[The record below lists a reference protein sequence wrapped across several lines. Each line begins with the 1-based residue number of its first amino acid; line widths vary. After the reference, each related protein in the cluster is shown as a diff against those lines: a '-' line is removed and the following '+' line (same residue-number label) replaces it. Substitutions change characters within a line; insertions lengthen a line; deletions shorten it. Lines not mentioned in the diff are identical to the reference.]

1 MTPLDKCG
9 HGAHTARI
17 PKHGHGTDM
26 AGRMKNGQRLDDKL
40 VRALPAPEKG
50 AKITYDAD
58 VSGFGVR
65 VTAAGARAFIL
76 NYRIAGRERRYTI
89 GAATEW
95 KATAARKFAAEMKA
109 RIRLG
114 YDPLAELEQDR
125 TAPTVADLCDR
136 FERDHLP
143 RLRPNTQKLYRQ
155 AIHGTA
161 SRKGIRQHF
170 KHHKVEDLR
179 HSDVEG
185 FHRLLSRSAPM
196 MANRTLAVM
205 SRMLGLAVRW
215 GWRADNPARGTERNQ
230 EVKRSRYLSTAEI
243 KGLTVALAALA
254 DQQAANVFR
263 LMLLTGCRKGEALAA
278 RWDQIDLTA
287 GLWIKPGSTT
297 KQKTEHRVPLS
308 AAAVALL
315 NGIERESEWV
325 FPGRVTEDRPIDE
338 VRHRTEIKAQWE
350 RVCAAA
356 GLVDASGGK
365 TVRMHDLRHTYASVL
380 ASAGL
385 SLPIIGALLG
395 HSQPA
400 TTARYAHLM
409 DDPLRQ
415 ATERAAALV
424 TGSVSADV
432 VKLEAGK

>member
-1 MTPLDKCG
+1 
-9 HGAHTARI
+9 
-17 PKHGHGTDM
+17 
-26 AGRMKNGQRLDDKL
+26 MKIGQRLDDKL
-40 VRALPAPEKG
+40 VKALPAPAAG
-50 AKITYDAD
+50 AKITYDSD

-76 NYRIAGRERRYTI
+76 NYRVAGRERRYTI
-89 GAATEW
+89 GSATEW
-95 KATAARKFAAEMKA
+95 KATAARKFAADMKA

-114 YDPLAELEQDR
+114 HDPLAELEQDR
-125 TAPTVADLCDR
+125 TAKTVADLCDR

-143 RLRPNTQKLYRQ
+143 RLRPATQKQYRQ
-155 AIHGTA
+155 AMHGSAT
-161 SRKGIRQHF
+161 RKGIRQHF
-170 KHHKVEDLR
+170 KHHKVEDLT

-185 FHRLLSRSAPM
+185 YHRLLSRSAPT
-196 MANRTLAVM
+196 MANRALAVF
-205 SRMLGLAVRW
+205 SRMLGLAIRW
-215 GWRADNPARGTERNQ
+215 GWRTDNPARGTERNQ
-230 EVKRSRYLSTAEI
+230 EQKRTRYLSQPEI
-243 KGLTVALAALA
+243 RALTDALANLP

-263 LMLLTGCRKGEALAA
+263 LMLLTGCRKGEALSA
-278 RWDQIDLTA
+278 RWSQIDLEA
-287 GLWIKPGSTT
+287 GVWIKPGSTT

-308 AAAVALL
+308 AAAIALL
-315 NGIERESEWV
+315 EGIDRHSDFV
-325 FPGRVTEDRPIDE
+325 FPGQIEGQHRQE
-338 VRHRTEIKAQWE
+338 VKAQWE
-350 RVCAAA
+350 NLCAAA
-356 GLVDASGGK
+356 RLVDAAGEK

-424 TGSVSADV
+424 TGAKSADV
-432 VKLEAGK
+432 VKLGGGNV

>member
-1 MTPLDKCG
+1 
-9 HGAHTARI
+9 
-17 PKHGHGTDM
+17 M
-26 AGRMKNGQRLDDKL
+26 ADQLKKRQRLDDKL
-40 VRALPAPEKG
+40 ARALPAPDTG
-50 AKITYDAD
+50 AKITYDAE

-76 NYRIAGRERRYTI
+76 NYRVAGRERRYTI
-89 GAATEW
+89 GSATEW
-95 KATAARKFAAEMKA
+95 KTTAARKFAAELKA

-114 YDPLAELEQDR
+114 HDPLAELEQDR
-125 TAPTVADLCDR
+125 TTPTVADLCDR

-155 AIHGTA
+155 AIHGSA

-179 HSDVEG
+179 HSDVED

-215 GWRADNPARGTERNQ
+215 GWRSDNPARGTERNQ
-230 EVKRSRYLSTAEI
+230 EVKRTRYLSGGEI
-243 KGLTVALAALA
+243 KAVTEALAALD

-263 LMLLTGCRKGEALAA
+263 LMMLTGCRKGEALAA
-278 RWDQIDLTA
+278 RWDQLDLTA
-287 GLWIKPGSTT
+287 GVWIKPGSTT

-315 NGIERESEWV
+315 SGIERKDEWV
-325 FPGRVTEDRPIDE
+325 FPGRVTEGKDAAN
-338 VRHRTEIKAQWE
+338 HRTEIKAQWE
-350 RVCAAA
+350 KICAAA
-356 GLVDASGGK
+356 GLVDPRGEK

-385 SLPIIGALLG
+385 SLQIIGALLG

-424 TGSVSADV
+424 TGAGSADV
-432 VKLEAGK
+432 VKLETGR

>member
-1 MTPLDKCG
+1 
-9 HGAHTARI
+9 
-17 PKHGHGTDM
+17 
-26 AGRMKNGQRLDDKL
+26 MKAKQRLDDKL
-40 VRALPAPEKG
+40 VKALPAPDTG
-50 AKITYDAD
+50 AKITYDSD

-76 NYRIAGRERRYTI
+76 NYRAAGRERRYTI
-89 GAATEW
+89 GSATEW
-95 KATAARKFAAEMKA
+95 KATAARKFAADMKA

-114 YDPLAELEQDR
+114 HDPLAELEQDR
-125 TAPTVADLCDR
+125 NAKTVADLCDR

-143 RLRPNTQKLYRQ
+143 RLRPATQKQYRQ
-155 AIHGTA
+155 AIHGSA
-161 SRKGIRQHF
+161 NRKGIRQYF
-170 KHHKVEDLR
+170 KHHKVEDLS

-185 FHRLLSRSAPM
+185 YHRLLSRSAPT
-196 MANRTLAVM
+196 MANRALAVL
-205 SRMLGLAVRW
+205 SRMLGLAIRW
-215 GWRADNPARGTERNQ
+215 GWRTDNPARGTERNQ
-230 EVKRSRYLSTAEI
+230 EQKRTRYLSQAEI
-243 KGLTVALAALA
+243 KALTDALASLP

-278 RWDQIDLTA
+278 RWSQIDLAA

-315 NGIERESEWV
+315 DGINRQADFV
-325 FPGRVTEDRPIDE
+325 FPGQIEGQHRQE
-338 VRHRTEIKAQWE
+338 VKKQWE
-350 RVCAAA
+350 NVCAAA
-356 GLVDASGGK
+356 GLLDAAGEK

-424 TGSVSADV
+424 SGAQGAEVIDMQRSR
-432 VKLEAGK
+432 K

>member
-1 MTPLDKCG
+1 
-9 HGAHTARI
+9 
-17 PKHGHGTDM
+17 
-26 AGRMKNGQRLDDKL
+26 MKNGQRLDDRL
-40 VRALPAPEKG
+40 VKALSAPATG
-50 AKITYDAD
+50 AKITYDSD

-65 VTAAGARAFIL
+65 VTKGGAKAYVL

-89 GAATEW
+89 GSATEW
-95 KATAARKFAAEMKA
+95 KATAARKFAADMKA
-109 RIRLG
+109 RIRIG
-114 YDPLAELEQDR
+114 HDPLAELEEAR
-125 TAPTVADLCDR
+125 NARTVADLCDR

-143 RLRPNTQKLYRQ
+143 RLRPATQKQYRQ
-155 AIHGTA
+155 SLHGSAT
-161 SRKGIRQHF
+161 RKGIRQYF
-170 KHHKVEDLR
+170 KHHKVEDLT

-185 FHRLLSRSAPM
+185 YHRLLSRSAPT
-196 MANRTLAVM
+196 MANRTLAVL
-205 SRMLGLAVRW
+205 SRMLGLAIRW
-215 GWRADNPARGTERNQ
+215 GWRTDNPARGTERNQ
-230 EVKRSRYLSTAEI
+230 EQKRTRYLSQAEI
-243 KGLTVALAALA
+243 KALTDALVRLA

-263 LMLLTGCRKGEALAA
+263 LMLLTGCRKGEALSA
-278 RWDQIDLTA
+278 RWSQIDLVA
-287 GLWIKPGSTT
+287 GVWVKPGSTT

-315 NGIERESEWV
+315 DRIDRQSDFVFLGQIEGQHRQ
-325 FPGRVTEDRPIDE
+325 E
-338 VRHRTEIKAQWE
+338 VKAQWE
-350 RVCAAA
+350 NLCAAA
-356 GLVDASGGK
+356 GLVDAAGEK

-424 TGSVSADV
+424 SGAQGAEVIDMQRSRQ
-432 VKLEAGK
+432 